1 MLPIGCHEKARKGAL
16 KRRKPERFFDGMVF
30 AFAGRFKVE
39 MGEMKRMVDKG
50 GGICAASVTLKVTH
64 VITTK
69 AAVDSEKR
77 STAIA
82 TAIGRRLVLL
92 HEDFLTRCVEEG
104 ELLNLQEFRLGAEI
118 VERQARC
125 DARPEASSASVSVL
139 HPRESHPREL
149 SFSRA
154 LEKGGRAVSM
164 ARELLKSTANMA
176 QSTALVRA
184 NTHSHPQVL
193 YPPLERVPFA
203 PFPCNSISNNQ
214 GWGSLADDSS
224 NLVMVAEERSLGSQE
239 EIEDDFVKIT
249 GAC

>member
-1 MLPIGCHEKARKGAL
+1 
-16 KRRKPERFFDGMVF
+16 
-30 AFAGRFKVE
+30 
-39 MGEMKRMVDKG
+39 MKRMVDKG

-139 HPRESHPREL
+139 HPRE
-149 SFSRA
+149 A

-184 NTHSHPQVL
+184 HTHSHPQVL
-193 YPPLERVPFA
+193 YPPLKRVPFA
-203 PFPCNSISNNQ
+203 PFPCNSMSNNQ

-224 NLVMVAEERSLGSQE
+224 NLVMVALRSLGCEE
-239 EIEDDFVKIT
+239 EIDKDDFVKIT

>member
-1 MLPIGCHEKARKGAL
+1 MLPIAWPEKARKGAL

-77 STAIA
+77 STVIA
-82 TAIGRRLVLL
+82 TAIGRKLVLL
-92 HEDFLTRCVEEG
+92 HEDFLTRCVEES

-139 HPRESHPREL
+139 HPRES
-149 SFSRA
+149 A

-193 YPPLERVPFA
+193 YLPLERVPFA

-214 GWGSLADDSS
+214 GWGFLADDSS